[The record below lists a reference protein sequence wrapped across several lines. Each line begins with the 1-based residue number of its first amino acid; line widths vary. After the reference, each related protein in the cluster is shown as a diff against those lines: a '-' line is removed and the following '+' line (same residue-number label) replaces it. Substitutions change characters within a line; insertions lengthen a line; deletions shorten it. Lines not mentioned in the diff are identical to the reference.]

1 MPEGPADL
9 IQIKPEEGPRCRCS
23 VEELRRQRPVEPS
36 EPTAPLPVAIGQH
49 RVGFHDIANCR
60 NRADGID
67 RFAGERDPCK
77 SGGAERRTGFRTL
90 EPNEGAA
97 QC

>member
-9 IQIKPEEGPRCRCS
+9 IQIKPEEGPRCQCS
-23 VEELRRQRPVEPS
+23 AEELRRQRPVEPP
-36 EPTAPLPVAIGQH
+36 EPTASFAVAIGQN
-49 RVGFHDIANCR
+49 RVGFHDIANR
-60 NRADGID
+60 RDRADGVD
-67 RFAGERDPCK
+67 RFAGMCDPCK
-77 SGGAERRTGFRTL
+77 SRGAERRTGFRTL